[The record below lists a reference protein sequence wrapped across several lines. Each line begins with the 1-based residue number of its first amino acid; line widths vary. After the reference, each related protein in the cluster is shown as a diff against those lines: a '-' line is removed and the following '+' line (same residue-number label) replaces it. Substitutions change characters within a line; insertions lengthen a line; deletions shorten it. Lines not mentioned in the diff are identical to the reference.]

1 MASSSPSVRTLAAV
15 GASSSVAAF
24 YADRRA
30 EADAACVFLPCPLC
44 DAARV
49 AADDIYTHLNWWDRR
64 RNRSI
69 WVPWNG

>member
-1 MASSSPSVRTLAAV
+1 MASTSSPSVRTLAPS

-30 EADAACVFLPCPLC
+30 ESTSTCVFLTCPLC

-49 AADDIYTHLNWWDRR
+49 AADDIYTHFNW
-64 RNRSI
+64 
-69 WVPWNG
+69 